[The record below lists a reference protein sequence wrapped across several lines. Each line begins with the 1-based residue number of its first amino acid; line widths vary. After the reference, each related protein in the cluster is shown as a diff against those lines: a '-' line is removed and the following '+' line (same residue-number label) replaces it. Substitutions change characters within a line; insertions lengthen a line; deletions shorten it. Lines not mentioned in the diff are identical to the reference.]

1 MVAARITIFVFGL
14 VATPLVWSTP
24 GLAGIA
30 VYMDNAERV
39 NEAVAHEC
47 SMMQPHLRS
56 QFEST
61 LAAWKLRNAEVL
73 VRIEEQME
81 AIRRPQSNTPEAN
94 RALELEERKKLD
106 DYLSEL
112 TADLRA
118 GDLERCEE
126 ILLEMAEDNLEDWLE
141 GPNR

>member
-1 MVAARITIFVFGL
+1 
-14 VATPLVWSTP
+14 
-24 GLAGIA
+24 
-30 VYMDNAERV
+30 
-39 NEAVAHEC
+39 
-47 SMMQPHLRS
+47 
-56 QFEST
+56 
-61 LAAWKLRNAEVL
+61 
-73 VRIEEQME
+73 ME
-81 AIRRPQSNTPEAN
+81 AIRRPQSNTPGAN